1 MIRRADWLAITK
13 DRMAVALML
22 LLTIIGI
29 VIIITTILRVHH
41 SDIQVPVRFTAYGT
55 SNIERDQWYTQYSYI
70 GFALALLVGNS
81 FLVVKLYQINRILSL
96 GLLGLSIF
104 LLVLA
109 ALIANATFNL
119 APTV

>member
-1 MIRRADWLAITK
+1 
-13 DRMAVALML
+13 MAVSL
-22 LLTIIGI
+22 LLLFALVGI
-29 VIIITTILRVHH
+29 VIVITTILRVHH

-70 GFALALLVGNS
+70 GFVIALLVGNT
-81 FLVVKLYQINRILSL
+81 FLITRLYHISRTLSL
-96 GLLGLSIF
+96 GFLGLSIF
-104 LLVLA
+104 LLVLT

>member
-13 DRMAVALML
+13 DRMAIALL
-22 LLTIIGI
+22 LLTSIIVV
-29 VIIITTILRVHH
+29 VIIITTVLRVHH

-70 GFALALLVGNS
+70 GYALVLIVGNV
-81 FLVVKLYQINRILSL
+81 FLAVKLYQVNRLLSL
-96 GLLGLSIF
+96 GFLGLSIF
-104 LLVLA
+104 LLALA
-109 ALIANATFNL
+109 FLIANATFNL